1 MKRLVA
7 IGECMLELRHRDAAL
22 LELGFAGDSFNTALY
37 LARLN
42 PPERLAVDYGTALG
56 DDPYSA
62 AMLEVWRR
70 EGIGT
75 AAAARLLG
83 RLPGLY
89 LIRTDAAGERR
100 FFYYRSA
107 AAARALFDDAA
118 TESRVA
124 ALPAY
129 DVLYFTAISLS
140 ILTPAARGRFLA
152 ALSVVRRAGRLVVF
166 DSNYRPAGWPDL
178 ATARAAVAPFLD
190 VIGLALPT
198 FEDEQALWGDAAPSE
213 TLARYAGRKVEVC
226 LKRGAEACLLGDGTA
241 VPVPALIAPVDTT
254 AAGDAFNAAYLS
266 ARLAG
271 RPTVEAAQ
279 AGHILAGA
287 VIQHPGAIIPRDVVV
302 RGLPEY
308 RPRSTA

>member
-7 IGECMLELRHRDAAL
+7 IGECMIELRHRDAAL

-42 PPERLAVDYGTALG
+42 PAERLAIDYGTALG

-62 AMLEVWRR
+62 AMLAAWRR

-75 AAAARLLG
+75 AAASQLPG

-89 LIRTDAAGERR
+89 LIRTDGAGERR

-118 TESRVA
+118 TETLLA

-129 DVLYFTAISLS
+129 DVLYLTAISLS
-140 ILTPAARGRFLA
+140 ILTPVARQRLLA
-152 ALSVVRRAGRLVVF
+152 ALAVARQAGRLVVF
-166 DSNYRPAGWPDL
+166 DSNYRPAGWPDP
-178 ATARAAVAPFLD
+178 AAARTAVAPFLD

-198 FEDEQALWGDAAPSE
+198 FEDEQALWGDATPAE
-213 TLARYAGRKVEVC
+213 TLARYAGRGVEVC
-226 LKRGAEACLLGDGTA
+226 LKRGAEACLLGDGMAVA
-241 VPVPALIAPVDTT
+241 VPARIAPVDTT

-271 RPTVEAAQ
+271 RPAAEAARD
-279 AGHILAGA
+279 GHILAGE
-287 VIQHPGAIIPRDVVV
+287 VIQHSGAIIPRDVLV

-308 RPRSTA
+308 RPRSSA